1 MSAPLLPGDPRQLG
15 AYYLD
20 GRLGAG
26 GQGVVYEGYGP
37 DGERVAV
44 KALHRVSDRDR
55 DMLRKEV
62 QAWRRVAPFCTTRM
76 LHDDLDG
83 PVPFVVSEYV
93 AGSDLRRAVTTGAP
107 YGPEELRRLAIGVA
121 TALVAIHRAGVVH
134 RDLKPENILLGPD
147 GPRVI
152 DFGIARIVEGTA
164 TAGLPM
170 GTLRYMPPERY
181 RGEHGDSKVDVWGWG
196 AVVLFAATGRHAF
209 DGDNAAVLAYQVAT
223 DEPDTSALEE
233 PLRSLVSAAL
243 SKKPSHR
250 PTSEQLLLSLV
261 GRADLAAVVEGVVPG
276 SPLDP
281 ADPSRSEVAEAVFEA
296 LGASAQQAVSS
307 LLLRLVA
314 PGERAE
320 DTLRS
325 ARRADFSDGRT
336 PEEVLD
342 QVLHAF
348 TEAGLLLWEDG
359 AVTLSSAA
367 LIRAWP
373 RLRDWVQAERPG
385 LAVHQRLSGAS
396 RVWDEHGRKS
406 SDLLQGTALEH
417 ARDWAA
423 TGRRLLTLN
432 RTEREFLDAGSGLA
446 RRRGRQR
453 VLLSAVLAIL
463 LVITVGAGAVAF
475 DQRQSVLAERQTVM
489 GQRDRATSAQVA
501 GSAQS
506 LRRTDPELARRMA
519 VAAARLADTP
529 ESWSALFALRN
540 QWEDDAL
547 RLPGFVATASDLD
560 GTGQTLVTALDTRVE
575 FWNVQTRVKNGTYT
589 SPARVHTVDLSDD
602 GRTAAVSTDDGYTRL
617 LDAATGRPRDAHAY
631 PTAKQAGGYWP
642 ATAISP
648 RGTYLMVDS
657 LDENLKSTLTV
668 WDTRT
673 GDKKFST
680 SASGPV
686 FLLANSSFAPDEAV
700 LSLPGGDKGFPFT
713 WYDPS
718 TMKELPLPE
727 VGIKAGDTQGP
738 VVFSPDGK
746 SAALKVKGG
755 KVRVFGRVKGHTGI
769 ELGGADEN
777 SDYPVYFSH
786 DGRYLVQNA
795 VVWENSYTQTP
806 ILRYE
811 TTQSECYPA
820 TALRFTPDG
829 SRLRCVGTDGIVRSL
844 NIRAFVQPPAGTEQY
859 YQEGAVSADRRTLAL
874 VDGSEAEIWSPLSR
888 TRRSTVT
895 SGSSDSLRY
904 VQLSRDGQRLAA
916 LHGTKVEIWDT
927 TKEKASMLGSLPV
940 IEPDRTD
947 RATIGFAFS
956 PGGTALAVQVVLKD
970 ETNILSFWDLTTMHL
985 IREVR
990 AGLGP
995 PRSEGAVLFAP
1006 DGKSVIAAPHF
1017 GRVAFPSGEV
1027 LTKGAASM
1035 DVDSISDDGTV
1046 LYTHPRG
1053 DRPYVRLWDAQT
1065 LRPAGEDLRTGSV
1078 SAPTLA
1084 QDRGATA
1091 SPDGRLFA
1099 TVHESEPGYQIK
1111 LWDSRTRS
1119 QLGVPI
1125 TGLVGE
1131 IVALAFAPD
1140 GSTLTSVDK
1149 DGRFYTHAIAPGQL
1163 IQDLCA
1169 RSGGLTEE
1177 QWKAH
1182 IPDVPYRKTC

>member
-1 MSAPLLPGDPRQLG
+1 MG

-93 AGSDLRRAVTTGAP
+93 AGSDLRRTVTAGEP

-181 RGEHGDSKVDVWGWG
+181 RGEHGDGKVDVWGWG
-196 AVVLFAATGRHAF
+196 AVVLFAASGRHAF
-209 DGDNAAVLAYQVAT
+209 DGENAAVLAYQVAT
-223 DEPDTSALEE
+223 HDPDASGLEE

-243 SKKPSHR
+243 SKEPSGR

-261 GRADLAAVVEGVVPG
+261 GRADLAAVVEGVVSG
-276 SPLDP
+276 NPLDP
-281 ADPSRSEVAEAVFEA
+281 ADPSRAEVAEAVFEA
-296 LGASAQQAVSS
+296 LGTGAQEAVSRV
-307 LLLRLVA
+307 LLRLVA
-314 PGERAE
+314 AGERAE

-325 ARRADFSDGRT
+325 ARRGDFSDGQT
-336 PEEVLD
+336 PEEVLE
-342 QVLHAF
+342 QVLDSF
-348 TEAGLLLWEDG
+348 TEAGLLVWEDG
-359 AVTLSSAA
+359 AATLPSAA

-373 RLRDWVQAERPG
+373 RLRDWVEAERPG

-396 RVWDEHGRKS
+396 RVWDEHGRKNG
-406 SDLLQGTALEH
+406 DLLQGTSLEH

-432 RTEREFLDAGSGLA
+432 RIEREFLDAGSGLA

-453 VLLSAVLAIL
+453 VLLSAVLAVL
-463 LVITVGAGAVAF
+463 LVITVGAGVVAF
-475 DQRQSVLAERQTVM
+475 DQRQSVIAERQTVV

-501 GSAQS
+501 GAAQS

-519 VAAARLADTP
+519 VAAAGLADTP

-540 QWEDDAL
+540 QGEDDAL

-560 GTGQTLVTALDTRVE
+560 GNGQTLVSASDTSVE
-575 FWNVQTRVKNGTYT
+575 FWNVQTRVRNGSYT
-589 SPARVHTVDLSDD
+589 APARVHAVDLSDD

-617 LDAATGRPRDAHAY
+617 VDAATGRPRDAHAY

-642 ATAISP
+642 TTAISP

-657 LDENLKSTLTV
+657 LDESLKSTLTA

-673 GDKKFST
+673 GDKKYST
-680 SASGPV
+680 SATGPV
-686 FLLANSSFAPDEAV
+686 SLLGGSSFSPDEAV
-700 LSLPGGDKGFPFT
+700 LSLPGGDKGLPFT

-727 VGIKAGDTQGP
+727 VDIKAGDTQGP

-755 KVRVFGRVKGHTGI
+755 KIRVFGRVKGRTGI
-769 ELGGADEN
+769 ELKGADEN
-777 SDYPVYFSH
+777 SDYPVHFSH

-811 TTQSECYPA
+811 TTLSECYPT

-829 SRLRCVGTDGIVRSL
+829 STLRCVGTDGIVRSL
-844 NIRAFVQPPAGTEQY
+844 DVRAFVQPPEGTGQY
-859 YQEGAVSADRRTLAL
+859 YQGGAVSSDRRTLA
-874 VDGSEAEIWSPLSR
+874 VIDGSGVEIWSPLSR
-888 TRRSTVT
+888 TKRSTVT
-895 SGSSDSLRY
+895 SGSSGSPQY
-904 VQLSRDGQRLAA
+904 VQLSRDGQRLAV
-916 LHGTKVEIWDT
+916 LRDTKAEVWDT
-927 TKEKASMLGSLPV
+927 TKGKASMLGSMPV

-956 PGGTALAVQVVLKD
+956 PDGTVLAVQVVLKD

-990 AGLGP
+990 AGLGA
-995 PRSEGAVLFAP
+995 PRGEATVLFDP

-1027 LTKGAASM
+1027 LTKGAPNM
-1035 DVDSISDDGTV
+1035 DVDSISDDGTK

-1053 DRPYVRLWDAQT
+1053 DRPYVRLWDART
-1065 LRPAGEDLRTGSV
+1065 LQPVGEDLRTGPV
-1078 SAPTLA
+1078 SPLTLA
-1084 QDRGATA
+1084 QDKGAAA

-1111 LWDSRTRS
+1111 LWDSRTQA
-1119 QLGVPI
+1119 QLGVPLM
-1125 TGLVGE
+1125 GLVDE

-1140 GSTLTSVDK
+1140 GSSLTSMDK
-1149 DGRFYTHAIAPGQL
+1149 HGRFYTHTIAPARL